1 MNLSPGI
8 RMRTPVHPG
17 EFVKHEVIKGLG
29 LTITEAA
36 TRLQISRAALSAFL
50 NEDVGL
56 SKPMARRIE
65 DLFGV
70 PRDVLMRMQK
80 TYDIVMIHPQQPY

>member
-1 MNLSPGI
+1 
-8 RMRTPVHPG
+8 MRTPVHPG